1 MIWTWE
7 IQVSLT
13 RQVWT
18 QKFHLILTLFT
29 KTSGLRHFSGPSS
42 SNDSPE
48 DLIFNVFFSNNVHR
62 IPIQSSKTVRD
73 LKQEIAT
80 RTEIPICRQQIKG
93 WSKFVVNPS
102 DSSPLRNLNVS
113 KENNIFLTDL
123 SAEGLLDDEVM
134 IVEPPPPPTMFQLR
148 IHLMADG
155 KEFDLNFPPTKT
167 ILDIKNDMH
176 AITRIPVRHQKWIG
190 WPENLSNSTKLSDTG
205 IGAVH
210 NLTLSRFDTENNFN
224 RDTWVHTDSD
234 HVQPTH

>member
-1 MIWTWE
+1 MFAKI
-7 IQVSLT
+7 
-13 RQVWT
+13 
-18 QKFHLILTLFT
+18 
-29 KTSGLRHFSGPSS
+29 SGPSS
-42 SNDSPE
+42 SRDSPE
-48 DLIFNVFFSNNVHR
+48 DLFFNVFFSNNVHR
-62 IPIQSSKTVRD
+62 IPIQSSKTVKD

-123 SAEGLLDDEVM
+123 STEGLLDEDVM
-134 IVEPPPPPTMFQLR
+134 IVDPSPPPSMFQLR
-148 IHLMADG
+148 IHLVADG
-155 KEFDLNFPPTKT
+155 KDFDLNFPPTKT

-224 RDTWVHTDSD
+224 RDT
-234 HVQPTH
+234 